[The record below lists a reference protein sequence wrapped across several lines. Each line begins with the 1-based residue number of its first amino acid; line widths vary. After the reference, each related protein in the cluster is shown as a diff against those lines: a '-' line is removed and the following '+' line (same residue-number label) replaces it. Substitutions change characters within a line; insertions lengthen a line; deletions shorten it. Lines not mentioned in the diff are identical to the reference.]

1 MRIRKATEQDLEA
14 VERIYEGARR
24 FMRQSG
30 NQKQWQN
37 GYPSREDAL
46 RDMEKGGLYVCEED
60 PAAGQEP
67 GEPLAVFSFF
77 LEEEPNY
84 RVIQDGAWTY
94 PGPYGV
100 IHRIAVS
107 EKARG
112 KGAARFCMAYGE
124 QHAQVMRID
133 THEDN
138 LPMQGL
144 IKSCGYRYAGIIFV
158 EDGTPRYAYE
168 KQCGGKAEESCGKGA
183 EGSCCGKAEK
193 EEGR

>member
-107 EKARG
+107 ERPGERG
-112 KGAARFCMAYGE
+112 RPVSAW
-124 QHAQVMRID
+124 
-133 THEDN
+133 
-138 LPMQGL
+138 PMGNSTL
-144 IKSCGYRYAGIIFV
+144 R
-158 EDGTPRYAYE
+158 
-168 KQCGGKAEESCGKGA
+168 
-183 EGSCCGKAEK
+183 
-193 EEGR
+193 

>member
-1 MRIRKATEQDLEA
+1 MRIRKAAPGDLDA
-14 VERIYEGARR
+14 VERIYEEARR
-24 FMRQSG
+24 FMRQSR
-30 NQKQWQN
+30 NQTQWQN
-37 GYPSREDAL
+37 GYPAREDAL
-46 RDMEKGGLYVCEED
+46 SDMERGGLYICEEE
-60 PAAGQEP
+60 PAEGQEAA

-77 LEEEPNY
+77 VGEEPNY
-84 RVIQDGAWTY
+84 RVIEEGNWAY

-112 KGAARFCMAYGE
+112 KGAARFCMEYAE
-124 QHAQVMRID
+124 QHAPAMRID
-133 THEDN
+133 THADN

-168 KQCGGKAEESCGKGA
+168 KRCGGEQE
-183 EGSCCGKAEK
+183 EK
-193 EEGR
+193 EAGR